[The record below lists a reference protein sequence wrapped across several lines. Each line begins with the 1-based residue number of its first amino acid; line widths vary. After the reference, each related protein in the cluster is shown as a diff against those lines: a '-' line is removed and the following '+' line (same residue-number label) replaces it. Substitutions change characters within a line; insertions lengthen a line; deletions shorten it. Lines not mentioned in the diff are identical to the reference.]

1 MKLSILKGDTVKV
14 ITGND
19 KGKSGRVLTI
29 DRNSMRVTV
38 EGVNIRKHH
47 KKPSQLHPQ
56 GGIIEQE
63 NSIHYSNVMKEDKT
77 AKPADKKQAKVK
89 KPTAS
94 KKASV

>member
-38 EGVNIRKHH
+38 EGVNVRKHH

-56 GGIIEQE
+56 GGIVEQE
-63 NSIHYSNVMKEDKT
+63 NSIHYSNVMKDDK
-77 AKPADKKQAKVK
+77 AVKPVDKKQAKVK
-89 KPTAS
+89 KVTA
-94 KKASV
+94 